1 MSIFD
6 LNMSFFNF
14 MKIIFLFMPMLI
26 LAIKKFYLKPKG
38 LLSDKQIYAIDS
50 YCGGMVCI
58 FAFYVIFF
66 VAF

>member
-6 LNMSFFNF
+6 LNMSFFDL
-14 MKIIFLFMPMLI
+14 MKIIFLFIPLLI

-38 LLSDKQIYAIDS
+38 FVSDKQSQTIDS
-50 YCGGMVCI
+50 YCMGMVCI
-58 FAFYVIFF
+58 FVYYIIFF